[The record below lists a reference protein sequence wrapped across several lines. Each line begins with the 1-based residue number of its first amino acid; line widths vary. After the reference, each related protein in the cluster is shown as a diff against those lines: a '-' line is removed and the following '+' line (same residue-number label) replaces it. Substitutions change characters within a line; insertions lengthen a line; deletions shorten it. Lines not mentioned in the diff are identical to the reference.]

1 MDNEKRIA
9 DGKFI
14 ARFIWVKFAT
24 RIVEIAHKLYG
35 WDKDAREE
43 IDEKF
48 LRPGDYDVEVE

>member
-24 RIVEIAHKLYG
+24 RIVEIAQELYG
-35 WDKDAREE
+35 WDKDARELV
-43 IDEKF
+43 DDLF
-48 LRPGDYDVEVE
+48 LRPGDYDIEAE